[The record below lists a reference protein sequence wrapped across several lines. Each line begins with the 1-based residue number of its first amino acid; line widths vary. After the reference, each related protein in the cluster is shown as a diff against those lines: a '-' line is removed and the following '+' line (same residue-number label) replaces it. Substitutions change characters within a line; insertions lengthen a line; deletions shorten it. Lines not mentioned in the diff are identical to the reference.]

1 MVDPSEGVSRERGPA
16 AGGEDE
22 LLGPETV
29 DLAGGDRLVVTPHD
43 IAAIGRVRPGE
54 DLSAVHRRLGEL
66 LRQEARARGREV
78 EHIDV
83 ARMSSDQLWLT
94 ADYVDDWT
102 GEPA

>member
-1 MVDPSEGVSRERGPA
+1 MGDSGEGGGGGAPRPA
-16 AGGEDE
+16 ADGE

-29 DLAGGDRLVVTPHD
+29 DLGGGDRLVVTPHD

-54 DLSAVHRRLGEL
+54 DLSAVHRRLAEL
-66 LRQEARARGREV
+66 LRREAGARGREV

-83 ARMSSDQLWLT
+83 ARMSADQMWLT

>member
-1 MVDPSEGVSRERGPA
+1 MADSSEG
-16 AGGEDE
+16 E
-22 LLGPETV
+22 LLGPETI

-43 IAAIGRVRPGE
+43 IAAIGRVRRGE
-54 DLSAVHRRLGEL
+54 DLSQLHRRLAEL
-66 LRQEARARGREV
+66 LRREARARGREV

-83 ARMSSDQLWLT
+83 ARMSADQLWLT

>member
-1 MVDPSEGVSRERGPA
+1 MADPYGGGRAERRAGA
-16 AGGEDE
+16 ADDE
-22 LLGPETV
+22 LLGAEAI

-43 IAAIGRVRPGE
+43 IAAIGRIQRGE
-54 DLSAVHRRLGEL
+54 DLSAVHRRLSDL
-66 LRQEARARGREV
+66 LRREARARGRQV